1 MALSSDL
8 ISQFVQVTKEEK
20 QSKETTVYGTIV
32 EYDGGKYVK
41 LDGSELLTP
50 ISVTADALDGERVT
64 VMIKNHTA
72 TVTGNLSS
80 PSARTGTVKDI
91 NDNVSELGSKISEFE
106 IIIADKVSVGRL
118 EAEIAR
124 IDTLVSENVVIKG
137 RLDAA
142 EADIGTLVAD
152 NVTINEK
159 LTAAEAEI
167 DKLEVNKLD
176 ASVAEITYATIENLQ
191 ATNAEIANLEATYG
205 EFQEITTDRLT
216 AVEADID
223 HLEVT
228 KLDVAEA
235 EIKYANIDF
244 SNIDMAAIEELFV
257 KSGIIKDLVIDNG
270 TITGELVGVTIKGDL
285 IEGGTIVADKLVVK
299 GEDGLYYKL
308 NTDGMTTTAEQTDYN
323 SLSGT
328 VIQAKSI
335 TAEKIAVEDLV
346 AFGATIGG
354 FHITDDSLYSGVKVG
369 PLNTTRG
376 VYMDNDGQFSIGDS
390 TNFFRYFKDSNGEY
404 KLELSASSL
413 KFTTTGNS
421 VQDEIDGLR
430 NELSTVLHIESSQG
444 TMLDSSTTSTV
455 LSVIIHRG
463 SQRITDM
470 TTLKSVMGEHVY
482 LEWSSKGVNDTAFET
497 ISSSDTRIGN
507 EGFTL
512 TLSQN
517 DIGAKTTYAC
527 CLLGP
532 TTSAGT
538 GSSGGSDTPITT
550 AVSLLSSDGYVLKD
564 SNGVYLTAKT
574 TTTESGDSSLAHL
587 EARITV
593 AETSISQNSAS
604 ITLCATKEEMQHV
617 EGLANTA
624 QETATNAESLIKQLA
639 DNISMLVTDGNGT
652 SLMTQTDDGWV
663 FSTLE
668 LQNAIDNTSE
678 GLVDLV
684 NELGSTTNTVEVL
697 QQAVNDLGALS
708 DYIVI
713 GTYEGE
719 PCIELGETDSEFKLR
734 ITNTKVVYSE
744 GSAVLAYFTNQS
756 MYIKNAVIEEELHQG
771 GFVWKVRS
779 NGNMG
784 LVWKGASS

>member
-32 EYDGGKYVK
+32 EYNGGKYVK

-91 NDNVSELGSKISEFE
+91 NNSVSELGSKISEFE
-106 IIIADKVSVGRL
+106 IVIADKVSVERL

-124 IDTLVSENVVIKG
+124 IDTLVSENVTIKG

-142 EADIGTLVAD
+142 EAEIDTLVAD
-152 NVTINEK
+152 NVTITGK
-159 LTAAEAEI
+159 LTAAEADI
-167 DKLEVNKLD
+167 DKLKANKLD
-176 ASVAEITYATIENLQ
+176 VSVAEITYATIENLQ
-191 ATNAEIANLEATYG
+191 ATNAEVVNLEATYG
-205 EFQEITTDRLT
+205 EFHDLVTDRLT
-216 AVEADID
+216 AAEADID
-223 HLEVT
+223 NLEVT
-228 KLDVAEA
+228 KLNATDA

-244 SNIDMAAIEELFV
+244 SNIDMAAIEELFT
-257 KSGIIKDLVIDNG
+257 KSGIIKDLIVDNQ
-270 TITGELVGVTIKGDL
+270 TITGELIGVTIRGDL

-308 NTDGMTTTAEQTDYN
+308 NTDGATTTAEQTDYN

-328 VIQAKSI
+328 VIQAKSV

-354 FHITDDSLYSGVKVG
+354 FHITDDSIYSGVKIG

-376 VYMDNDGQFSIGDS
+376 VYMDNDGQFSLGDS
-390 TNFFRYFKDSNGEY
+390 NNFFRYYKDSNGEY

-413 KFTTTGNS
+413 KFTTTGTS
-421 VQDEIDGLR
+421 VKDEIDSLR
-430 NELSTVLHIESSQG
+430 DGLSTILYIESSQG
-444 TMLDSSTTSTV
+444 TMLDSSIASTV
-455 LSVIIHRG
+455 LSVTVYHG
-463 SQRITDM
+463 GQQITDID
-470 TTLKSVMGEHVY
+470 TLKSIMGEYAY
-482 LEWSSKGVNDTAFET
+482 LEWSYKGVNDDAFVT
-497 ISSSDTRIGN
+497 ISSTDSRIGN
-507 EGFTL
+507 DGFTL

-517 DIGAKTTYAC
+517 DIGAKTTYTC
-527 CLLGP
+527 VLMGQ
-532 TTSAGT
+532 TTSTSGS
-538 GSSGGSDTPITT
+538 GSS
-550 AVSLLSSDGYVLKD
+550 
-564 SNGVYLTAKT
+564 
-574 TTTESGDSSLAHL
+574 ESGDSTLAQQAYDL
-587 EARITV
+587 ASTVEARVTM
-593 AETSISQNSAS
+593 AETSISQNSDS
-604 ITLCATKEEMQHV
+604 ITLCATKEEVQHV
-617 EGLANTA
+617 EGLANDA
-624 QETATNAESLIKQLA
+624 QETATNAESLIKQLS

-663 FSTLE
+663 FSTTE
-668 LQNAIDNTSE
+668 LQNGIDRTSE
-678 GLVDLV
+678 GLAELV
-684 NELGSTTNTVEVL
+684 NDFGSTTSTVEVL
-697 QQAVNDLGALS
+697 QQAVDDLGVLS

-713 GTYEGE
+713 GTYEEE
-719 PCIELGETDSEFKLR
+719 PCIELGETDSDFKLR
-734 ITNTKVVYSE
+734 ITNTKVVYTE
-744 GSAVLAYFTNQS
+744 GSTVLAYFTNQS
-756 MYIKNAVIEEELHQG
+756 MYIKNAVIEEELQQG

-784 LVWKGASS
+784 LVWKGMSS